1 MTKKASDN
9 LLYFYHVTMNK
20 WKESALA
27 ILPPNTGA
35 ELSIE
40 RPTTSILKECAIEL
54 GMTVEELVDGAYEF
68 RRGNVTRR
76 FAGSGSLENNFTV
89 WLCGNKYATFELLKK
104 HDYRRVP
111 YHRRYSLSTIEEAR
125 QDFVMRDRP
134 VVIKPSN
141 RTSGGAGV
149 TVNIRSIKQLNR
161 AIFRSLRYDS
171 NYLLEDFIE
180 GDNFR
185 ILMFKDRMIS
195 AVHRIPANVKG
206 DGMNDIKHLIR
217 VENVRRTADKG
228 FGLEPISID
237 RDVRQTLLDQK
248 ISLNHVPAKGETVYL
263 RRVCNRHIGGEWRD
277 VTSIVHP
284 DVIQY
289 CGSIMRLMNIT
300 LGGID
305 VIAKSIERPLS
316 QTGGVINE
324 VNIGPGLRIHEKAAV
339 MDLLDLAFE
348 EGPAV

>member
-1 MTKKASDN
+1 M
-9 LLYFYHVTMNK
+9 MNK
-20 WKESALA
+20 WKEMVLA
-27 ILPPNTGA
+27 SVLPPNTGA
-35 ELSIE
+35 ESSTE
-40 RPTTSILKECAIEL
+40 RPAVLILKDCAIDL
-54 GMTVEELVDGAYEF
+54 GMTVEKLADGAYEF
-68 RRGNVTRR
+68 KRGNVTRR

-89 WLCGNKYATFELLKK
+89 WLCGNKYASFELLKK
-104 HDYRRVP
+104 HGYRHIP

-141 RTSGGAGV
+141 GTSGGDGV

-161 AIFRSLRYDS
+161 AIFNSLRYDS

-185 ILMFKDRMIS
+185 ILLFKDRMIS

-206 DGMNDIKHLIR
+206 DGINDIKHLIR
-217 VENVRRTADKG
+217 MENVRRTTDER
-228 FGLEPISID
+228 FRLEPISID
-237 RDVRQTLLDQK
+237 RDVRQNLLDQK
-248 ISLNHVPAKGETVYL
+248 ISLNHVPAKDEIVYL
-263 RRVCNRHIGGEWRD
+263 RKVCNRHVGGEWRE

-289 CGSIMRLMNIT
+289 CRSIMRLMNIT

-305 VIAKSIERPLS
+305 VIAKSIERPLAES
-316 QTGGVINE
+316 GGVINE
-324 VNIGPGLRIHEKAAV
+324 VNIGPGLRIHEKDAI
-339 MDLLDLAFE
+339 MSLLDLAFE
-348 EGPAV
+348 EG